1 MSIDKSLISKSK
13 LVRQRNVLT
22 RPERI
27 KYLMDEGLWDE
38 KKSVYGLPKVK
49 IVKII
54 FIAILLYLLSSLFFD
69 TPFYEQL
76 VAKFL
81 LLFSFPF
88 ILYFFN
94 FYEQIELETIKRLFK
109 KYLFFKKV

>member
-49 IVKII
+49 IIKLKKKAKVKK
-54 FIAILLYLLSSLFFD
+54 APEAAEAAGVDKEKAS
-69 TPFYEQL
+69 
-76 VAKFL
+76 
-81 LLFSFPF
+81 
-88 ILYFFN
+88 
-94 FYEQIELETIKRLFK
+94 
-109 KYLFFKKV
+109 

>member
-27 KYLMDEGLWDE
+27 KHLTDEGLWDE

-49 IVKII
+49 IVKI
-54 FIAILLYLLSSLFFD
+54 
-69 TPFYEQL
+69 
-76 VAKFL
+76 K
-81 LLFSFPF
+81 
-88 ILYFFN
+88 
-94 FYEQIELETIKRLFK
+94 
-109 KYLFFKKV
+109 KKVKVKKAAEVTEGADEKETAS

>member
-27 KYLMDEGLWDE
+27 KYLTDEGLWDE

-49 IVKII
+49 ITKI
-54 FIAILLYLLSSLFFD
+54 
-69 TPFYEQL
+69 
-76 VAKFL
+76 K
-81 LLFSFPF
+81 
-88 ILYFFN
+88 
-94 FYEQIELETIKRLFK
+94 
-109 KYLFFKKV
+109 KKVKVKKAAETGEAAGVDKEKAS

>member
-49 IVKII
+49 ITKIKKKAKVKK
-54 FIAILLYLLSSLFFD
+54 A
-69 TPFYEQL
+69 
-76 VAKFL
+76 A
-81 LLFSFPF
+81 
-88 ILYFFN
+88 
-94 FYEQIELETIKRLFK
+94 ETAEGEGDKEK
-109 KYLFFKKV
+109 AS

>member
-27 KYLMDEGLWDE
+27 KHLTDEGLWDE

-49 IVKII
+49 IMKVKKK
-54 FIAILLYLLSSLFFD
+54 
-69 TPFYEQL
+69 
-76 VAKFL
+76 AKVKKDA
-81 LLFSFPF
+81 
-88 ILYFFN
+88 
-94 FYEQIELETIKRLFK
+94 EATETTETTDDKEK
-109 KYLFFKKV
+109 AS

>member
-27 KYLMDEGLWDE
+27 KHLQDEGLWDE

-49 IVKII
+49 IVKI
-54 FIAILLYLLSSLFFD
+54 
-69 TPFYEQL
+69 
-76 VAKFL
+76 K
-81 LLFSFPF
+81 
-88 ILYFFN
+88 
-94 FYEQIELETIKRLFK
+94 
-109 KYLFFKKV
+109 KKVKVKKAVEVAEGAGAGEGAGDGDKGIS

>member
-49 IVKII
+49 IVKI
-54 FIAILLYLLSSLFFD
+54 
-69 TPFYEQL
+69 
-76 VAKFL
+76 K
-81 LLFSFPF
+81 
-88 ILYFFN
+88 
-94 FYEQIELETIKRLFK
+94 
-109 KYLFFKKV
+109 KKVKVKKVVEATEGDGDVAGAGDKVAT